1 MDLINK
7 IDKLINEQ
15 SPESSTELTFNNWW
29 GKTTP
34 QIYLSPQNEV
44 RWSPSWEFPP
54 GTIMTEEEVDDARLR
69 GYIIIP
75 WS

>member
-1 MDLINK
+1 MNLISKINK
-7 IDKLINEQ
+7 VLCDTECNE
-15 SPESSTELTFNNWW
+15 SMETWLNWW
-29 GKTTP
+29 GRTT

-54 GTIMTEEEVDDARLR
+54 GYIMTEDEVFEAQRR
-69 GYIIIP
+69 GYVIIP

>member
-7 IDKLINEQ
+7 INKLLCED
-15 SPESSTELTFNNWW
+15 SPTSSTELHWNWW
-29 GKTTP
+29 GRTT

-54 GTIMTEEEVDDARLR
+54 GYVMTEEEVDDARHR
-69 GYIIIP
+69 GYVIIP

>member
-1 MDLINK
+1 MDLIAKINK
-7 IDKLINEQ
+7 VLCDSECNE
-15 SPESSTELTFNNWW
+15 SMETWMNWW
-29 GKTTP
+29 GRTT

-44 RWSPSWEFPP
+44 RWSPSVEFPP
-54 GTIMTEEEVDDARLR
+54 GYIMTEEEVFEAKRR